1 MPQQT
6 SPCAPRFYTLLLFCL
21 FCGVLVSCSSSK
33 KSSSRYYNT
42 PPKRHAKAPERRQP
56 EVVESPEQKALE
68 SPQRKVV
75 VTARSFTGTP
85 YKWGGTT
92 RAGMDCSGLLVS
104 SFRAANIN
112 LPRTS
117 GEQSQYGKRVSLFEL
132 QPGDLVFFAAKKGR
146 GKITHV
152 GMVTEVRSRD
162 EVMFI
167 HASSSLGVVEANLH
181 ADYYRKIFI
190 KAQRPF

>member
-1 MPQQT
+1 MLQQT
-6 SPCAPRFYTLLLFCL
+6 AQPLSKLSALLLLCL
-21 FCGVLVSCSSSK
+21 LCGALVSCSSSK
-33 KSSSRYYNT
+33 KSSSRYKA
-42 PPKRHAKAPERRQP
+42 PPKRHASAPESRQP
-56 EVVESPEQKALE
+56 EVIE
-68 SPQRKVV
+68 SPQQKVV
-75 VTARSFTGTP
+75 LTARSYMGTP

-104 SFRAANIN
+104 SFRAADIN

-117 GEQSQYGKRVSLFEL
+117 GEQSKFGKRISLYEL
-132 QPGDLVFFAAKKGR
+132 QPGDLLFFAAKQGR

-181 ADYYRKIFI
+181 SDYYRKIFI

>member
-1 MPQQT
+1 MPQHT
-6 SPCAPRFYTLLLFCL
+6 APHFPNLYILLLLCFL
-21 FCGVLVSCSSSK
+21 CGAAASCSSSK
-33 KSSSRYYNT
+33 KSSSRYSS
-42 PPKRHAKAPERRQP
+42 PPGRHARAPESRKSK
-56 EVVESPEQKALE
+56 VVESPQ
-68 SPQRKVV
+68 QKVV
-75 VTARSFTGTP
+75 NTARSYTGTP

-92 RAGMDCSGLLVS
+92 RTGMDCSGLLVS
-104 SFRAANIN
+104 SFRAADIT

-117 GEQSQYGKRVSLFEL
+117 GEQSKYGKRVSLYEL

-152 GMVTEVRSRD
+152 GMVTEVRSKK

-167 HASSSLGVVEANLH
+167 HASSSLGVIEANLH